1 MGHEVNLNFS
11 GFLSVLAFLLSVAV
25 VRLYLGSD
33 CRIFILCHCLIVEM
47 IVGCLDCVIVL
58 ELIVNFPVFIIKFFF
73 FLKDIF
79 YEFFG
84 FYIKETGKKIKC
96 NRKRK
101 IDNRNANRNSELK
114 WNET

>member
-11 GFLSVLAFLLSVAV
+11 GFLSVLASLLSVAV

-47 IVGCLDCVIVL
+47 IVGCLDCFIVL

-73 FLKDIF
+73 FLKNIF
-79 YEFFG
+79 YEFSG

-101 IDNRNANRNSELK
+101 IDNRNANKNSELK